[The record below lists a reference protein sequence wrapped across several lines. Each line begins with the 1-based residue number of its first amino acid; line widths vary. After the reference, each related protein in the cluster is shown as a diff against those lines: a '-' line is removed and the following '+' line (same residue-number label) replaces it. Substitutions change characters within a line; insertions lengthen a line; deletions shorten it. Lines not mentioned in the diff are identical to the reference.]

1 MGWVGGKGSVT
12 DAGVRLVDRGPG
24 WLGCGGGSEGARDVV
39 GGLHV
44 GGS

>member
-1 MGWVGGKGSVT
+1 MGGVDGKGSVT
-12 DAGVRLVDRGPG
+12 DAVRLVDRGPG